1 MSSKNNLIFNRPTR
15 FNSTLIQDLVQSPSI
30 LGATRSSF
38 ASSSISVKAKFDY
51 SPETSGMKSS
61 QQIKTDFSKFQN
73 HVFFN
78 SAEVATN
85 IAFEKIGNGF
95 PFDGTKED
103 YQKFFD
109 GLSGYENYVF
119 EQMPKSKNYLY
130 FSGSTNGGSNG
141 TFLSVNDYAGS
152 TDVFISK
159 NVTGEGILDPKQKSM
174 TTEFYLFLP
183 SQTNDT
189 QNILQKSA
197 IQVNG
202 TYQGFTCWLL
212 PTASISQANVRFAC
226 YSGMND
232 LYVDIPVTKGTFN
245 HVAVVW
251 NREPLY
257 NKLYGYLNSQLV
269 SSSSTV
275 YSFSNFNFA
284 TASLLI
290 GSGST
295 FGYSQGTVEFQNTLS
310 GALDELR
317 IYHKAKS
324 QDDIKQYQNK
334 NVYADSNLKLY
345 YKFNEPSGSQ
355 SSLVLD
361 SSGNSLHTNIS
372 NFATV
377 NAVRDVGQQKVGL
390 PTPVVY
396 EKSLLNPNLFGT
408 HPDFIILNTQLLS
421 SASVYDEFNPNL
433 ITRLIPKHYLL
444 QGQHTSAL
452 TNLNGPLVDGYTVSG
467 PFRGGELGTSQ
478 PMLYLLY
485 TWAQFFDEIKIFID
499 SFSNLYSVDYDSDDT
514 VPDNMLP
521 WLAEQ
526 YGLDLRNLFDDANIA
541 QYVEGENLEL
551 DISNN
556 EMSLRNIQN
565 QLWRRLLTNLQDII
579 KSKGTLHSVKSLIRS
594 FGIDPDSNFRIRE
607 YGGPV
612 VRSITDSRDSKTEVS
627 AMLSFEGE
635 SSGSVKTPLLSGSR
649 TEPGYPYASGVPSTD
664 GLFLSG
670 SWTVEATYKHLTS
683 SVQPYQSLGRMVST
697 SSLGEITTTNIVLEY
712 NDEPLLCNLHLFT
725 RTTSNTGSVITLPN
739 VPVTDG
745 ARWNISFGRYR
756 SDDPAIAPYNTPVS
770 SSWFLRAATQ
780 NQGSL
785 VGTYLT
791 SSFIND
797 RSATNYNETSGSL
810 FIIGSSSI
818 NTALT
823 YGLNDPSVNS
833 VARTINYSSKFSD
846 FRVWTKGLSETEWLE
861 HVRNYKSLGVSNSE
875 VNFNFVTALS
885 GSFQKLRIDAPTKQT
900 IITTDI
906 TGGLSVFDYSQ
917 NNLSLIGSGFTPL
930 KQIIN
935 PETIYFSYLSP
946 KFDEFS
952 SNEKVRARSFLNEEN
967 IDINNGSYAS
977 VAPVYE
983 IPKNEQPTDN
993 VKFSI
998 DFSVVDALDQDI
1010 VKIFSSLDQFDNYI
1024 GNPNLLFGSDYPDLE
1039 FLQDVYFHRLT
1050 EKMNVKGFFEFYK
1063 WFDMKI
1069 GTIITQLLPRKTNYL
1084 GTNFVVEQH
1093 MLERAKMEYYYSD
1106 IYQGPQN
1113 RINETILIRQLVGKI
1128 NRF

>member
-1 MSSKNNLIFNRPTR
+1 MSSKNNLLFNRPTR
-15 FNSTLIQDLVQSPSI
+15 FNSTLIQDLVQSPSV
-30 LGATRSSF
+30 LNATRSSF
-38 ASSSISVKAKFDY
+38 FSSSISVKPKFDY

-61 QQIKTDFSKFQN
+61 QQTKTDFSKFQN

-85 IAFEKIGNGF
+85 VAFEKISNNF
-95 PFDGTKED
+95 PFDGTKEN
-103 YQKFFD
+103 YQTFFD

-130 FSGSTNGGSNG
+130 FSGSTDGSNNG

-152 TDVFISK
+152 TDAFISK
-159 NVTGEGILDPKQKSM
+159 NVTGEGVLDPGQNSM
-174 TTEFYLFLP
+174 TTEFYLFVP
-183 SQTNDT
+183 PQSNDT

-197 IQVNG
+197 IQNNG
-202 TYQGFTCWLL
+202 SSQGFTCWLL
-212 PTASISQANVRFAC
+212 PTASITETKVRYAC
-226 YSGMND
+226 YSGLND
-232 LYVDIPVTKGTFN
+232 IYVDVPVTKGTFN

-275 YSFSNFNFA
+275 YSFSNFNFS

-295 FGYSQGTVEFQNTLS
+295 FAYSQGTVTFQNTLS

-324 QDDIKQYQNK
+324 QDEIKQYQNK
-334 NVYADSNLKLY
+334 NVYADSTLKLY

-355 SSLVLD
+355 SSLILD
-361 SSGNSLHTNIS
+361 SSGNSLHTYLS
-372 NFATV
+372 NFGFT
-377 NAVRDVGQQKVGL
+377 NNVRDVGQQKIGL
-390 PTPVVY
+390 STPVVY

-408 HPDFIILNTQLLS
+408 HPDFISLNTQLLT

-444 QGQHTSAL
+444 QGQHASAL
-452 TNLNGPLVDGYTVSG
+452 GSLNGPLVDGYTVSG
-467 PFRGGELGTSQ
+467 PFRGGEIGTSQ
-478 PMLYLLY
+478 PILYLLY

-499 SFSNLYSVDYDSDDT
+499 SFSNLYSVDYDSDET

-521 WLAEQ
+521 WLAKQ

-541 QYVEGENLEL
+541 QYVEGENLEI

-556 EMSLRNIQN
+556 EYSLRNIQN

-607 YGGPV
+607 YGGPSI
-612 VRSITDSRDSKTEVS
+612 RSITNSRDSKTEIS
-627 AMLSFEGE
+627 SMLSFNEE
-635 SSGSVKTPLLSGSR
+635 VSGSIKTLILSGTR
-649 TEPGYPYASGVPSTD
+649 TEPGYPYASGNGSTD

-670 SWTVEATYKHLTS
+670 SWTIEGTYKHLTS
-683 SVQPYQSLGRMVST
+683 SIEPYQSLGRLVST
-697 SSLGEITTTNIVLEY
+697 SSLGEVTTTNVILEY

-725 RTTSNTGSVITLPN
+725 RTTNNTGSLITLLN

-745 ARWNISFGRYR
+745 GRWNISFGRYR
-756 SDDPAIAPYNTPVS
+756 SDDPTLAPYNTPVS

-785 VGTYLT
+785 LGTYLT

-797 RSATNYNETSGSL
+797 RSSTNYHETTGSIFL
-810 FIIGSSSI
+810 IGSSSI
-818 NTALT
+818 NTALS
-823 YGLNDPSVNS
+823 YGLNDLSINS
-833 VARTINYSSKFSD
+833 VARTITYRSKFSD
-846 FRVWTKGLSETEWLE
+846 FRVWTKALSSDEWLE

-885 GSFQKLRIDAPTKQT
+885 GSFQKLRIDAPTKQL
-900 IITTDI
+900 ITTTD
-906 TGGLSVFDYSQ
+906 GSGQLSLFDYSQ
-917 NNLSLIGSGFTPL
+917 NNLNLIVSGFTPL
-930 KQIIN
+930 KQIIL
-935 PETIYFSYLSP
+935 PETIYYSYLSP

-967 IDINNGSYAS
+967 IDLTNGSYAN

-983 IPKNEQPTDN
+983 IPKNEEPTDN

-1024 GNPNLLFGSDYPDLE
+1024 GNPNLLFGQDYPDLE

-1063 WFDMKI
+1063 WFDLKI

-1084 GTNFVVEQH
+1084 GTNFVIEQH
-1093 MLERAKMEYYYSD
+1093 MLERAKLEYYYSD

-1113 RINETILIRQLVGKI
+1113 RINETILIRQLIGKI